1 VDLPHL
7 FTVYSY
13 FFSIIDIPY
22 FFVGIIKG
30 NSSGTI
36 GGGVV
41 LGVSVVFSVILALV
55 FVFCLK
61 NNNVDSNI
69 NEQRSHRSQHQ
80 HKQNHHQQQNRQIKH
95 EQTSSHE
102 ITVISGV
109 HKYDN
114 HPQQQHHHQQ
124 QLQQQSNG
132 YGSKMFSPPYQSG
145 GLTDSTNSGYGK
157 QVPQSPSK
165 AYSFALLNQSNGS
178 INNQSPQS
186 MINANTKRNDYNR
199 H

>member
-1 VDLPHL
+1 M
-7 FTVYSY
+7 
-13 FFSIIDIPY
+13 
-22 FFVGIIKG
+22 K
-30 NSSGTI
+30 
-36 GGGVV
+36 
-41 LGVSVVFSVILALV
+41 
-55 FVFCLK
+55 
-61 NNNVDSNI
+61 NNVDSNI
-69 NEQRSHRSQHQ
+69 NEQPSHTSQRQ
-80 HKQNHHQQQNRQIKH
+80 HKHNHHQQQNRQIKH

-114 HPQQQHHHQQ
+114 HPQQQQ
-124 QLQQQSNG
+124 QLQQSNG
-132 YGSKMFSPPYQSG
+132 YGSKIFSPPYQSG

-157 QVPQSPSK
+157 QLPQSPSK

-178 INNQSPQS
+178 INNQSPRS